1 MAVKAEESAL
11 LTGLVEGDAVA
22 GTAFSD
28 RYRPRLLWL
37 AHSAGVP
44 SQEAEDVVQEA
55 LTASISQIQRG
66 LFRGECSLGR
76 WLETILRGKVIDY
89 MRSTG
94 KMVLAGDA
102 DGDQINY
109 PQNVGPVAPWHT
121 QDLVLTVRE
130 ILDQMP
136 PRQRTVLIL
145 HKMFGLTIEEVAA
158 RLRWRPG
165 SVGRIVSEAKAT
177 FYEIFTRRAKKTP
190 RPHDRV

>member
-1 MAVKAEESAL
+1 VKADDSAL
-11 LTGLVEGDAVA
+11 LSGLVEGDAAA

-37 AHSAGVP
+37 SQSAGVP
-44 SQEAEDVVQEA
+44 AQDAEDIVQEA
-55 LTASISQIQRG
+55 LTASLSQIQRG

-76 WLETILRGKVIDY
+76 WLETILRGKIIDY

-94 KMVLAGDA
+94 KVVLAADA
-102 DGDQINY
+102 DGDLVSY
-109 PQNVGPVAPWHT
+109 PQKVGLVATWHT

-145 HKMFGLTIEEVAA
+145 HKMLGLTIEEVGAK
-158 RLRWRPG
+158 LRWSPG
-165 SVGRIVSEAKAT
+165 SVGRVVSEAKAT
-177 FYEIFTRRAKKTP
+177 FYEIFRRHAKKSP
-190 RPHDRV
+190 GSLDRV